1 MCDFSKFVSHSQ
13 SFEVGHGYFRDL
25 MRYFHHGFIIL
36 LPKLNAI
43 VTIKKNKG
51 KIDRNDELC
60 LCFHQFSLALIS
72 FAQA

>member
-1 MCDFSKFVSHSQ
+1 MSHSQ

-43 VTIKKNKG
+43 VTIKKKIIVIDFIIVKFIQNWSHGFPFKEKG
-51 KIDRNDELC
+51 
-60 LCFHQFSLALIS
+60 FST
-72 FAQA
+72 